1 MRLSFTPI
9 FAFQSLKQP
18 SRVTMPRKPRA
29 ATKSKAASSATTTSV
44 ASSSPSPQ
52 NALLFPD
59 DNAFIT
65 WLEANHSTTPQ
76 GTWLLIAKK
85 NTSPPSITYDQAVDT
100 AICYGWIDGQR
111 KSIPDP
117 GTHFAQR
124 FSPRRPRS
132 IWSARNVAKVDTLA
146 AQGRMKAAGWA
157 EVDAAR
163 EDGRWDRAYA
173 GPATMEAPA
182 DFLAALEGNEAA
194 REFWGGLGRSARYS
208 FLIRIETAVKTDTR
222 VKRIEQFVELLG
234 EGKTL

>member
-1 MRLSFTPI
+1 
-9 FAFQSLKQP
+9 
-18 SRVTMPRKPRA
+18 MPRKPRA
-29 ATKSKAASSATTTSV
+29 ATKSKAASTATTTST
-44 ASSSPSPQ
+44 ATSSPTPQ

-76 GTWLLIAKK
+76 GTWILIAKK

-100 AICYGWIDGQR
+100 AICFGWIDGQR

-132 IWSARNVAKVDTLA
+132 MWSARNVAKVDTLA

-157 EVDAAR
+157 EVDAAK
-163 EDGRWDRAYA
+163 EDGRWDKAYA
-173 GPATMEAPA
+173 GPATMEAPP
-182 DFLAALEGNEAA
+182 DFLAVLEGNEAA
-194 REFWGGLGRSARYS
+194 REFWGGLGRSARYP
-208 FLIRIETAVKTDTR
+208 FLFRIETAVKAETR

-234 EGKTL
+234 EEKTL